1 VRKLKRILTTLG
13 LAGILTT
20 TSSTVH
26 SQPIDADPWYK
37 QGDPKTKNQFF
48 NKMAVLYQQKKFE
61 KFREEYEKNPK
72 EVEKID
78 STGLGWHLNG
88 MYTKSGVALKI
99 PSIDNLIN
107 NGKYFDG
114 MGKLGALLTINI
126 GFHGMMSL
134 DRIGNDEWWNRK
146 VNWKYKLNL
155 IYSEDLIMY
164 SIIEDLRTIYIAV
177 ISYVEGERYFKD
189 KKYEE
194 AKTKIERTLELL
206 RDNKNPKYQRLIN
219 DAKALLLKIAE
230 KTKKK

>member
-1 VRKLKRILTTLG
+1 
-13 LAGILTT
+13 
-20 TSSTVH
+20 
-26 SQPIDADPWYK
+26 
-37 QGDPKTKNQFF
+37 
-48 NKMAVLYQQKKFE
+48 
-61 KFREEYEKNPK
+61 
-72 EVEKID
+72 
-78 STGLGWHLNG
+78 
-88 MYTKSGVALKI
+88 
-99 PSIDNLIN
+99 
-107 NGKYFDG
+107 
-114 MGKLGALLTINI
+114 
-126 GFHGMMSL
+126 MMSL